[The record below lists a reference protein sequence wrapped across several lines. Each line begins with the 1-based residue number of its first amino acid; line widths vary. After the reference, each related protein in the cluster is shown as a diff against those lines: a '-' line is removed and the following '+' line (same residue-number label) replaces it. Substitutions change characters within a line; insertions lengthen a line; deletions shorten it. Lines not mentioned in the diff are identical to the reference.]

1 MLVTVSFTVGVGL
14 LLMGA
19 QAGHRVLVSAV
30 GWGVSDDLAVSGGIE
45 TAHLPQVHNEGP
57 ALSVHKRPLNRHRSR
72 FGLDG
77 FCASFIT
84 IDHPCFGSKA
94 LPEVS
99 RPGVYATILAG
110 TSLRGPP
117 CA

>member
-1 MLVTVSFTVGVGL
+1 MLFTVGVGL

-19 QAGHRVLVSAV
+19 QAGHRVLALAA
-30 GWGVSDDLAVSGGIE
+30 GWGVNGELVQIGKKNLVE
-45 TAHLPQVHNEGP
+45 TAHLLQIHTSGL

-84 IDHPCFGSKA
+84 IDHPHFEPKA
-94 LPEVS
+94 LPNIS
-99 RPGVYATILAG
+99 RPGVHATILTG
-110 TSLRGPP
+110 SSLRGPP
-117 CA
+117 CV